1 MALIT
6 RSNWPSLLRPGLAA
20 VFADYNIYP
29 DQWKEIYAIHRS
41 DKAVEY
47 ELEMKP
53 LGIAQ
58 YKADGAPVA
67 QDTMDQRYTSVYQ
80 MQYYGISFQITR
92 GAIMDNLYQKD
103 FPQQSIGLRNSLQT
117 LKNINGAY
125 LFNNATGTGS
135 TLSDGQPM
143 LSTAHPIDTGV
154 IANTFTN
161 GVQFNEASVEDMITL
176 MRSCQNVAGQPL
188 NLSPVKT
195 VVPQARAFD
204 ASRLYKS
211 TFRTGTAN
219 NDISAIYH
227 DKYMPGGYVINNFI
241 TNPNY
246 WFILSDS
253 DEGFKFYLRES
264 LDIDFITD
272 PVTDNVTVRAIERY
286 AFGNSNWR
294 SVYGSVGA

>member
-6 RSNWPSLLRPGLAA
+6 RSNWPSLLRPGLAS

-29 DQWKEIYAIHRS
+29 DQWKEIYSIHRS
-41 DKAVEY
+41 DMAVEY
-47 ELEMKP
+47 DLEMKP

-58 YKADGAPVA
+58 YKADGAPVTM
-67 QDTMDQRYTSVYQ
+67 DTMDQRYTSKYQ
-80 MQYYGISFQITR
+80 MQYYGIGFQITR

-103 FPQQSIGLRNSLQT
+103 FPQQSLGLRNSLQT
-117 LKNINGAY
+117 LKNINGAV
-125 LFNNATGTGS
+125 LFNNPTNSVS
-135 TLSDGQPM
+135 TLSDGVSM
-143 LSTAHPIDTGV
+143 LNTAHPIDTGV
-154 IANTFTN
+154 VANTFTN
-161 GVQFNEASVEDMITL
+161 GVQFNEASVEDMINL
-176 MRSCQNVAGQPL
+176 IRSCKNVAGQPL

-195 VVPQARAFD
+195 LVPQNNAFNS
-204 ASRLYKS
+204 SRLYKS

-241 TNPNY
+241 QNPNY
-246 WFILSDS
+246 WYILTDS
-253 DEGFKFYLRES
+253 PEGFKHYLRES

-286 AFGNSNWR
+286 AFGCSNWR
-294 SVYGSVGA
+294 AVYGSVGA